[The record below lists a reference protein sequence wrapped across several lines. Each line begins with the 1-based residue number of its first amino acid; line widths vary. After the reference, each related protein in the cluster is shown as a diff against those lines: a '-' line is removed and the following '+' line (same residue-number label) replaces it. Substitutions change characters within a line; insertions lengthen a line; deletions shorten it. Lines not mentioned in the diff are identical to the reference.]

1 MANSPAY
8 YPHKVQSEDR
18 ADGSI
23 LMQSGYALGTPVAT
37 TNVWLHRWADERPGG
52 VFLAERSGEGWRELQ
67 YGAALEQVRA
77 LAAALLGRGLNKDT
91 PILIVSG
98 NGVDHGLLVLAAQYV
113 GIPTVPVA
121 EQYSLIPG
129 AQKQLVY
136 ILGLIRP
143 AMVFAED
150 GKRFGASLA
159 MPEMDGLDIVVSKNA
174 GPGMIS
180 FDDLLKGDS
189 ADVDAAAARV
199 GPDTVAKIL
208 MTSGSTSNP
217 KGVLT
222 TQGMMCAN
230 QQDRK
235 SVV

>member
-136 ILGLIRP
+136 ILGLIR
-143 AMVFAED
+143 
-150 GKRFGASLA
+150 
-159 MPEMDGLDIVVSKNA
+159 
-174 GPGMIS
+174 
-180 FDDLLKGDS
+180 
-189 ADVDAAAARV
+189 
-199 GPDTVAKIL
+199 
-208 MTSGSTSNP
+208 
-217 KGVLT
+217 
-222 TQGMMCAN
+222 
-230 QQDRK
+230 DRK